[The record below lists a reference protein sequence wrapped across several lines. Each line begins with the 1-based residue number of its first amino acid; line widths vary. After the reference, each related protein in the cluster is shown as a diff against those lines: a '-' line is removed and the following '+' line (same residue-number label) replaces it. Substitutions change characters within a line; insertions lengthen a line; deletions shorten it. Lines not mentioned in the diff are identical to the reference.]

1 MIKNYMRGLILI
13 LMIFVLYF
21 FPYQLLNAQ
30 LTIGE
35 WRTHLPYSQAIYV
48 TEAGD
53 RIFCATRS
61 GLFYYN
67 KEDNT
72 LNKFTRINGL
82 SDVEISCLNFSREN
96 DILVIAYNN
105 SNVDLIKGNTI
116 YNIPDIKRK
125 QITASKTI
133 NDIMFLG
140 NNAYLSCGFGIVIIN
155 LDKME
160 IRDTYLIGENS
171 SYKSVNSL
179 AFDGQFLLAATD
191 DGIYRADINS
201 PNLIDFNYWHMITDI
216 PNSNK
221 SFNHIRFFNGKIYA
235 NYFDM
240 NGADTLYT
248 YDGSRWSLFS
258 IVGFNRTRSIEVSNN
273 WLVTTNL
280 WFTDVFNDD
289 EKRVRHFP
297 SARPFHG
304 IMDKDNNLWIAD
316 ESEGL
321 ILNRESSE
329 KEIFVPNGPITNG
342 AMTLL
347 YADNKIYVAA
357 GGDRRS
363 WQNLWAHAEVN
374 IFDNGVWSG
383 LREINY
389 KDIISLAVDPDNSN
403 HIFAGSWGY
412 GLLEIQDLQIIKV
425 YTDAN
430 STLQNILSSGPY
442 VRLGGMAYD
451 RDKNLWITNSEVP
464 EPISVRKPDGSWKSY
479 DFDRQI
485 SGIRIGSIM
494 ITSANQKW
502 VQLVGNKGLFVF
514 DVNGTLDNED
524 DDLYRKLDVVDVN
537 NKVITNNV
545 FSFAEDRNG
554 NIWLGTDKGI
564 VVYYNPYRVFESG
577 IFYGQQIIVPRNDGT
592 DLADILLGTET
603 VTAIAVDG
611 ANRKWVGTARAGVFL
626 FSEDGIVQIYNFT
639 KENSPM
645 LSNNIQDIAIDE
657 KTGEVFFGT
666 DLGIV
671 SYKSTAT
678 EPNDNFT
685 NVYVYPNPVRED
697 YDGEIV
703 IKGMIG
709 EANIKITDI
718 SGNIVYETTS
728 LGGQAL
734 WDGRNFDGRKVATG
748 IYLIFCTNEDGSKTY
763 ITKLLVIN

>member
-1 MIKNYMRGLILI
+1 MMTRLTIIIMVI
-13 LMIFVLYF
+13 VLYLI
-21 FPYQLLNAQ
+21 PGKLINAQ

-35 WRTHLPYSQAIYV
+35 WRTHLPYSQAICV

-82 SDVEISCLNFSREN
+82 SDVEISCLSYSPEN
-96 DILVIAYNN
+96 NILVIAYNN

-140 NNAYLSCGFGIVIIN
+140 NSAYLSCGFGIVNIN

-171 SYKSVNSL
+171 SYLSVNSL
-179 AFDGQFLLAATD
+179 AFDGQFLIAATD
-191 DGIYRADINS
+191 DGLYRADISS
-201 PNLIDFNYWHMITDI
+201 PNLIDYNYWDRITEI
-216 PNSNK
+216 PNYNK
-221 SFNHIRFFNGKIYA
+221 PFNHIRFFNGKIYT
-235 NYFDM
+235 NYYNV
-240 NGADTLYT
+240 NGTDTVYS
-248 YDGSRWSLFS
+248 YDGSKWAIISK
-258 IVGFNRTRSIEVSNN
+258 VAFNRTRSIEVSNN
-273 WLVTTNL
+273 YLVVINL
-280 WFTDVFNDD
+280 WMTDVFNNNG
-289 EKRVRHFP
+289 ERVRHFP
-297 SARPFHG
+297 SSRPFYG
-304 IMDKDNNLWIAD
+304 IMDKDNLLWVAD
-316 ESEGL
+316 ETEGL

-329 KEIFVPNGPITNG
+329 KEIFIPNGPITDG

-347 YADNKIYVAA
+347 YDNNKIYVAA
-357 GGDRRS
+357 GGDSRS
-363 WQNLWAHAEVN
+363 WQNLWTHAEVN
-374 IFDNGVWSG
+374 ILDNGIWTG

-389 KDIISLAVDPDNSN
+389 KDLISLAVDPGNSS

-412 GLLEIQDLQIIKV
+412 GLLEIQDLEIIRV
-425 YTDAN
+425 YTEAN
-430 STLQNILSSGPY
+430 SSLQNILSSGPY
-442 VRLGGMAYD
+442 VRIGGMAYD
-451 RDKNLWITNSEVP
+451 RDKNLWMTNSEVP
-464 EPISVRKPDGSWKSY
+464 EPISVRKPDGTWKSF
-479 DFDRQI
+479 DFDRVI
-485 SGIRIGSIM
+485 SGIRIGRIM

-514 DVNGTLDNED
+514 DVNGTIDNED
-524 DDLYRKLDVVDVN
+524 DDFYRKIDVVDEN

-554 NIWLGTDKGI
+554 NIWLGTDKGVI
-564 VVYYNPYRVFESG
+564 VYYNPYRVFEPG

-592 DLADILLGTET
+592 GLADILLGTET

-611 ANRKWVGTARAGVFL
+611 ANRKWVGTARAGAFL
-626 FSEDGIVQIYNFT
+626 FSEDGLVQVYNFT

-645 LSNNIQDIAIDE
+645 LSNNIQDIAIDA

-685 NVYVYPNPVRED
+685 DVYVYPNPVRQD
-697 YDGEIV
+697 YEGEIV

-748 IYLIFCTNEDGSKTY
+748 IYLVFCTNDDGSKTY
-763 ITKLLVIN
+763 VTKLLVIN

>member
-1 MIKNYMRGLILI
+1 MMTRLTIIIMVI
-13 LMIFVLYF
+13 VLYLI
-21 FPYQLLNAQ
+21 PGKLINAQ

-35 WRTHLPYSQAIYV
+35 WRTHLPYSQAICV

-82 SDVEISCLNFSREN
+82 SDVEISCLSYSPEN
-96 DILVIAYNN
+96 NILVIAYNN

-140 NNAYLSCGFGIVIIN
+140 NSAYLSCGFGIVIIN

-171 SYKSVNSL
+171 SYLSVNSL
-179 AFDGQFLLAATD
+179 AFDGQFLIAATD
-191 DGIYRADINS
+191 DGLYRADISS
-201 PNLIDFNYWHMITDI
+201 PNLIDYNYWDRITEI
-216 PNSNK
+216 PNYNK
-221 SFNHIRFFNGKIYA
+221 PFNHIRFFNGKIYT
-235 NYFDM
+235 NYYNV
-240 NGADTLYT
+240 NGTDTVYS
-248 YDGSRWSLFS
+248 YDGSKWAIISK
-258 IVGFNRTRSIEVSNN
+258 VAFNRTRSIEVSNN
-273 WLVTTNL
+273 YLVVINL
-280 WFTDVFNDD
+280 WMTDVFNNNG
-289 EKRVRHFP
+289 ERVRHF
-297 SARPFHG
+297 SSSRPFYG
-304 IMDKDNNLWIAD
+304 IMDKDNLLWVAD
-316 ESEGL
+316 ETEGL

-329 KEIFVPNGPITNG
+329 KEIFIPNGPITDG

-347 YADNKIYVAA
+347 YDNNKIYVAA
-357 GGDRRS
+357 GGDSRS
-363 WQNLWAHAEVN
+363 WQNLWTHAEVN
-374 IFDNGVWSG
+374 ILDNGIWTG

-389 KDIISLAVDPDNSN
+389 KDLISLAVDPGNSS

-412 GLLEIQDLQIIKV
+412 GLLEIQDLEIIRV
-425 YTDAN
+425 YTEAN
-430 STLQNILSSGPY
+430 SSLQNILSSGPY
-442 VRLGGMAYD
+442 VRIGGMAYD
-451 RDKNLWITNSEVP
+451 RDKNLWMTNSEVP
-464 EPISVRKPDGSWKSY
+464 EPISVRKPDGTWKSF
-479 DFDRQI
+479 DFDRVI
-485 SGIRIGSIM
+485 SGIRIGRIM

-514 DVNGTLDNED
+514 DVNGTIDNED
-524 DDLYRKLDVVDVN
+524 DDFYRKIDVVDEN

-554 NIWLGTDKGI
+554 NIWLGTDKGVI
-564 VVYYNPYRVFESG
+564 VYYNPYRVFEPG

-592 DLADILLGTET
+592 GLADILLGTET

-611 ANRKWVGTARAGVFL
+611 ANRKWVGTARAGAFL
-626 FSEDGIVQIYNFT
+626 FSEDGLVQVYNFT

-645 LSNNIQDIAIDE
+645 LSNNIQDIAIDA

-685 NVYVYPNPVRED
+685 DVYVYPNPVRQD
-697 YDGEIV
+697 YEGEIV

-748 IYLIFCTNEDGSKTY
+748 IYLVFCTNDDGSKTY
-763 ITKLLVIN
+763 VTKLLVIN